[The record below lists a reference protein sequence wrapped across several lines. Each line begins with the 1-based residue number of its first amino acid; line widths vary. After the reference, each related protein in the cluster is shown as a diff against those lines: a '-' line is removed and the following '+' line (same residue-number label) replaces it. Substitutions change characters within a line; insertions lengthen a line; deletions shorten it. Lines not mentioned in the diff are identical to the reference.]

1 MAESAIITA
10 VINKAVEIGAK
21 PLVQTGSRLYHL
33 KEDIE
38 WIKSK
43 MRHFKSCL
51 KDAEL
56 KRDRSY
62 EVANLINGMRDLA
75 LDIEDILDTYLSE
88 IESHQGKRPFRFV
101 QRASCI
107 LCYGATA
114 NAVALEIEKIK
125 RRAQEIE
132 ATRERCHINLDADG
146 GNADM
151 DVWDRRKNFLVA
163 PESIFVGRKD
173 TLQEV
178 KEKLRSSDLDCKMI
192 CIVGDAGVGKTTVGK
207 NIYKEVQSEFTSSAL
222 VYVSNEPRV
231 PELLLEIAK
240 QVGLEK
246 EKMDENLEVNLRSL
260 LNGKRCLIFLD
271 DIWTTEAWD
280 DLKDIIP
287 MNSRNCSRI
296 IITSRNTHVG
306 RCIGGESSLIEL
318 KLLDQE
324 KSWELFSESMKSSSE
339 NMSEI
344 FPPIELEDIAKKIV
358 ERCGGLPLA
367 IVVVVGMLRQRRRD
381 KHAWKG
387 VLDSFSTSVVNKC
400 SDILSLSYKDLSP
413 DLRPF
418 FLYFGLFPEDKEI
431 LVSDLCKAWIAEKLI
446 QDDGNQN
453 PDDIA
458 DAKLDMLS
466 DRNLIQVSRRDLDG
480 RLISCRIHD
489 LLHVFC
495 IETAKENNFYFT
507 CHNIGS
513 NSFKTLH
520 RLIIDNIS
528 QYSFSNS
535 KTPKLRTLLYFS
547 KKESL
552 IPNEI
557 GNLSSLTCLKLS
569 GTFKRMPSTIRNLKK
584 LVTLDIG
591 EAEFR
596 FQLPR
601 TILRMKHLKHLL
613 LPYGAMFESNICT
626 KLNVRNESSAGA
638 VGPLPKSAL
647 DTARIAPSLWLLEG
661 VQVFNFSLSIAV
673 LMSDVIMAEKA
684 SCCPKLKELDVSY
697 CYQISHKSLAT
708 IGSHCPNL
716 HILRRNLM
724 NWVDPSQHVGIVPY
738 EYLNAYPQDGDLEVA
753 TIGKFMPR
761 LLQLEL
767 QFSKLTGKGLALL
780 SEGCR
785 DLEYIDLSGCRRV
798 PRHAIA
804 YASSNLKNLKN
815 IKQPNFYSP
824 RTGKEVVERFTVEL
838 SKLLVIE
845 PDLVH
850 FVFSGCYKELVICTK
865 GLGCVNLLEVIIDE
879 IIDELRNINDPSL
892 NRILRLQISFAFQ
905 LGFSLIPEANIYGG
919 LGKSM
924 KLLRVCLGLSFAKCS
939 NFSYS
944 TYALGNSSLEE
955 GIENGISTYHHTG

>member
-1 MAESAIITA
+1 MAESAALTA
-10 VINKAVEIGAK
+10 VINQAVQIGAN
-21 PLVQTGSRLYHL
+21 LIVETGSRLYRL

-38 WIKSK
+38 WIERK

-51 KDAEL
+51 KDAES
-56 KRDRSY
+56 KQGGSY
-62 EVANLINGMRDLA
+62 EVANLINDMRDLA
-75 LDIEDILDTYLSE
+75 LDIENILDTYLPE
-88 IESHQGKRPFRFV
+88 IESHKGKGPFRFV
-101 QRASCI
+101 KHAACI

-114 NAVALEIEKIK
+114 NTFALEIDKFK

-132 ATRERCHINLDADG
+132 ATRERYRINLDTDG
-146 GNADM
+146 VM
-151 DVWDRRKNFLVA
+151 DVWDRRKKFLVA
-163 PESIFVGRKD
+163 AESIFVGRKD

-178 KEKLRSSDLDCKMI
+178 KEKLRSSNLDCKMI
-192 CIVGDAGVGKTTVGK
+192 CIVGDAGVGKTTAGK
-207 NIYKEVQSEFTSSAL
+207 KIYKEVKNEFTSSAL

-246 EKMDENLEVNLRSL
+246 EKMNENLEVNLRSL
-260 LNGKRCLIFLD
+260 LNEKRCLIFLD
-271 DIWTTEAWD
+271 DIWKNETWD
-280 DLKDIIP
+280 ELINVIP
-287 MNSRNCSRI
+287 INSRNCSRI
-296 IITSRNTHVG
+296 IITSRYTHVG
-306 RCIGGESSLIEL
+306 RYIGGESSLIEL

-400 SDILSLSYKDLSP
+400 SDILYLSYKDLSP

-418 FLYFGLFPEDKEI
+418 FLYFGLFPEDKEFF
-431 LVSDLCKAWIAEKLI
+431 VSNLCKAWIAEKLI

-495 IETAKENNFYFT
+495 IKTAKENNFYFT

-513 NSFKTLH
+513 NSFKTLR
-520 RLIIDNIS
+520 RLTIDNIS

-535 KTPKLRTLLYFS
+535 ITPKLRTLLCFS

-584 LVTLDIG
+584 LVTLDIA
-591 EAEFR
+591 EAYFR

-613 LPYGAMFESNICT
+613 LGHARFESNKCT
-626 KLNVRNESSAGA
+626 KLNVRNEVRLPNIETFRA
-638 VGPLPKSAL
+638 VPVAILKARSLQKLSNLRQLVLYEANDEHLNAIFGKTPISEKLHNLYLSLIQKLKRLNLSHYDHLTKLTLSGNFFVPLTLDIIEFPPNLIYLAL
-647 DTARIAPSLWLLEG
+647 EEMKITEDPMK
-661 VQVFNFSLSIAV
+661 V
-673 LMSDVIMAEKA
+673 
-684 SCCPKLKELDVSY
+684 LKEL
-697 CYQISHKSLAT
+697 
-708 IGSHCPNL
+708 
-716 HILRRNLM
+716 
-724 NWVDPSQHVGIVPY
+724 
-738 EYLNAYPQDGDLEVA
+738 
-753 TIGKFMPR
+753 PR
-761 LLQLEL
+761 LEILSLFNCMYSDSIALDLSGANSFLEL
-767 QFSKLTGKGLALL
+767 QVLEIDGIEIPELIVDQTGMPKLCKFV
-780 SEGCR
+780 CHQR
-785 DLEYIDLSGCRRV
+785 DLNV
-798 PRHAIA
+798 PER
-804 YASSNLKNLKN
+804 L
-815 IKQPNFYSP
+815 
-824 RTGKEVVERFTVEL
+824 RGKMVEL
-838 SKLLVIE
+838 
-845 PDLVH
+845 
-850 FVFSGCYKELVICTK
+850 
-865 GLGCVNLLEVIIDE
+865 
-879 IIDELRNINDPSL
+879 
-892 NRILRLQISFAFQ
+892 
-905 LGFSLIPEANIYGG
+905 
-919 LGKSM
+919 
-924 KLLRVCLGLSFAKCS
+924 
-939 NFSYS
+939 
-944 TYALGNSSLEE
+944 
-955 GIENGISTYHHTG
+955 